1 MISVFTIFVQSFNPE
16 KNKYFSNATLT
27 KTVHVGDGED
37 ESSVGT
43 PITWRAGKVGGKLL
57 QSRIII

>member
-1 MISVFTIFVQSFNPE
+1 MISIFTIFVQSFNPE

-43 PITWRAGKVGGKLL
+43 PITWRAGKVG
-57 QSRIII
+57 